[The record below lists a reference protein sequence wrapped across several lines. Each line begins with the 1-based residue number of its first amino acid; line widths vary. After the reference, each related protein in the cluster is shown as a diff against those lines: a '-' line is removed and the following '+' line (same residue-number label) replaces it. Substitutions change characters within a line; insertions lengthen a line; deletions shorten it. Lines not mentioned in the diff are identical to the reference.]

1 MNQRLTPGTIALL
14 LIPPFLWAGNAV
26 VGRMVS
32 GLVPPVTLNF
42 LRWALAFLLLLP
54 LAGWV
59 LRPSNGLYVHWRRFA
74 VLGLLGVGLY
84 NTFQYMAL
92 KTSTPINVT
101 LVASSTPVFML
112 AIGAVLFGQ
121 RATRR
126 QLLGALLS
134 IAGVLLVL
142 SRGSWEVLMHLH
154 LVTGDIFVLLATA
167 AWAYYS
173 WLLTRCNEPEAIR
186 ADWAAF
192 LLAQVVFGLI
202 WSGSF
207 AAGEWALTDAHI
219 SWGLPL
225 VAALVFVAV
234 GPAVVAYR
242 CWGMGVQR
250 AGPTVA
256 GFFLNL
262 TPLIAAML
270 SSLLL
275 GETPHTYHAAAF
287 VLIVGG
293 IIVSSRQ

>member
-121 RATRR
+121 RATGR

-173 WLLTRCNEPEAIR
+173 WLLTRRNEPEAIR